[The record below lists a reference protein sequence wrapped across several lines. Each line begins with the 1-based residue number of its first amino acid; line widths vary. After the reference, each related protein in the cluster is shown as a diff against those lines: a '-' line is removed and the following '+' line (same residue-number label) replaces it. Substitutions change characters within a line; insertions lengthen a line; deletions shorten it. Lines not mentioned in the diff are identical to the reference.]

1 MASREHTRPKE
12 HAHEAGEKTAAPDL
26 SLATLPQA
34 RVSARRTRPAMLDYR
49 AQPAASDRAA
59 TGCRG
64 PHRHRTLNPAGGE
77 GGGHWPGFIAGA
89 VAPATRVGSLKPQ
102 RSHAKRCNYRSK
114 ASPNRQ
120 QLQLSPASSARLA
133 ATRELQ
139 LDRVSSSLPTAG
151 GEVASLGCRRRRRRR
166 LAMAH
171 GIIGSHHH
179 SMMASRVAMVAHL
192 LFLTTAVLMLVW
204 LLHYRGGINIQSED
218 PEQIFNKMAHMMIH
232 LVGLI
237 LGIFG
242 VYAAFKFH
250 AAAVAPDL
258 TSLHSWLG
266 ITAIA
271 LFGLQ
276 WLFGFVTFWLPAAH
290 ERTRAA
296 AAPAHVM
303 AGLAIFMLAVC
314 AAQTGLVQKSAGA
327 ASASEMKLIN
337 VTGIFILLYG
347 VAVASAVAM
356 RKAFLYTGRLQE
368 HPILGADTSRAP
380 PHDEAEEDGQTR
392 TPPTF

>member
-1 MASREHTRPKE
+1 
-12 HAHEAGEKTAAPDL
+12 
-26 SLATLPQA
+26 
-34 RVSARRTRPAMLDYR
+34 
-49 AQPAASDRAA
+49 
-59 TGCRG
+59 
-64 PHRHRTLNPAGGE
+64 
-77 GGGHWPGFIAGA
+77 
-89 VAPATRVGSLKPQ
+89 
-102 RSHAKRCNYRSK
+102 
-114 ASPNRQ
+114 
-120 QLQLSPASSARLA
+120 
-133 ATRELQ
+133 
-139 LDRVSSSLPTAG
+139 
-151 GEVASLGCRRRRRRR
+151 
-166 LAMAH
+166 MAH

-218 PEQIFNKMAHMMIH
+218 PEQIFNVHPFVMSWGFILLIGEAILAYSTIPMDHRTQKMAHMMIH

-356 RKAFLYTGRLQE
+356 RKAFL
-368 HPILGADTSRAP
+368 
-380 PHDEAEEDGQTR
+380 
-392 TPPTF
+392 

>member
-1 MASREHTRPKE
+1 
-12 HAHEAGEKTAAPDL
+12 
-26 SLATLPQA
+26 
-34 RVSARRTRPAMLDYR
+34 ML
-49 AQPAASDRAA
+49 
-59 TGCRG
+59 
-64 PHRHRTLNPAGGE
+64 
-77 GGGHWPGFIAGA
+77 GH
-89 VAPATRVGSLKPQ
+89 V
-102 RSHAKRCNYRSK
+102 
-114 ASPNRQ
+114 
-120 QLQLSPASSARLA
+120 
-133 ATRELQ
+133 
-139 LDRVSSSLPTAG
+139 
-151 GEVASLGCRRRRRRR
+151 
-166 LAMAH
+166 
-171 GIIGSHHH
+171 
-179 SMMASRVAMVAHL
+179 

-218 PEQIFNKMAHMMIH
+218 PEQIFNVHPFVMSWGFILLIGEAILAYSTIPMDHGTQKMAHMLIH

-250 AAAVAPDL
+250 DAAVAPDL
-258 TSLHSWLG
+258 MSLHSWLG

-314 AAQTGLVQKSAGA
+314 AAQTGLVEKSASA

-356 RKAFLYTGRLQE
+356 RKAFL
-368 HPILGADTSRAP
+368 
-380 PHDEAEEDGQTR
+380 
-392 TPPTF
+392 

>member
-1 MASREHTRPKE
+1 
-12 HAHEAGEKTAAPDL
+12 
-26 SLATLPQA
+26 
-34 RVSARRTRPAMLDYR
+34 
-49 AQPAASDRAA
+49 
-59 TGCRG
+59 
-64 PHRHRTLNPAGGE
+64 
-77 GGGHWPGFIAGA
+77 
-89 VAPATRVGSLKPQ
+89 
-102 RSHAKRCNYRSK
+102 
-114 ASPNRQ
+114 
-120 QLQLSPASSARLA
+120 
-133 ATRELQ
+133 
-139 LDRVSSSLPTAG
+139 
-151 GEVASLGCRRRRRRR
+151 
-166 LAMAH
+166 MAH

-179 SMMASRVAMVAHL
+179 SIVAMRVAMLAHV

-218 PEQIFNKMAHMMIH
+218 PEQIFNVHPFVMSWGFILLIGEAILAYSTIPMDHRTQKMAHMMIH

-250 AAAVAPDL
+250 DAAVAPDL
-258 TSLHSWLG
+258 MSLHSWLG

-290 ERTRAA
+290 EHTRAA

-314 AAQTGLVQKSAGA
+314 AAQTGLVEKSASA

-356 RKAFLYTGRLQE
+356 RKAFL
-368 HPILGADTSRAP
+368 
-380 PHDEAEEDGQTR
+380 
-392 TPPTF
+392 

>member
-1 MASREHTRPKE
+1 MVCANKKCNELK
-12 HAHEAGEKTAAPDL
+12 KFAAI
-26 SLATLPQA
+26 LAYSTIP
-34 RVSARRTRPAMLDYR
+34 MD
-49 AQPAASDRAA
+49 
-59 TGCRG
+59 
-64 PHRHRTLNPAGGE
+64 HRT
-77 GGGHWPGFIAGA
+77 
-89 VAPATRVGSLKPQ
+89 Q
-102 RSHAKRCNYRSK
+102 
-114 ASPNRQ
+114 
-120 QLQLSPASSARLA
+120 
-133 ATRELQ
+133 
-139 LDRVSSSLPTAG
+139 
-151 GEVASLGCRRRRRRR
+151 
-166 LAMAH
+166 
-171 GIIGSHHH
+171 
-179 SMMASRVAMVAHL
+179 
-192 LFLTTAVLMLVW
+192 
-204 LLHYRGGINIQSED
+204 
-218 PEQIFNKMAHMMIH
+218 KMAHMMIH

-250 AAAVAPDL
+250 AAAVVPDL
-258 TSLHSWLG
+258 MSLHSWLG

-314 AAQTGLVQKSAGA
+314 AAETGLVQKSAGA

-356 RKAFLYTGRLQE
+356 RKAFL
-368 HPILGADTSRAP
+368 
-380 PHDEAEEDGQTR
+380 
-392 TPPTF
+392 

>member
-1 MASREHTRPKE
+1 MQPPVKLAPQEPTAPPLLPAGRLLAPPLASRDSTVFS
-12 HAHEAGEKTAAPDL
+12 
-26 SLATLPQA
+26 SL
-34 RVSARRTRPAMLDYR
+34 
-49 AQPAASDRAA
+49 
-59 TGCRG
+59 
-64 PHRHRTLNPAGGE
+64 PAGGE
-77 GGGHWPGFIAGA
+77 
-89 VAPATRVGSLKPQ
+89 R
-102 RSHAKRCNYRSK
+102 
-114 ASPNRQ
+114 ASER
-120 QLQLSPASSARLA
+120 
-133 ATRELQ
+133 
-139 LDRVSSSLPTAG
+139 
-151 GEVASLGCRRRRRRR
+151 GCGRRRRV
-166 LAMAH
+166 AMAH

-179 SMMASRVAMVAHL
+179 PIMASRVSMLAHV

-218 PEQIFNKMAHMMIH
+218 PEQVFNVHPFVMSWGFILLIGEAILAYSSIPMVDHRTQKMAHMMIH

-250 AAAVAPDL
+250 DAAVVPDL
-258 TSLHSWLG
+258 MSLHSWLG

-290 ERTRAA
+290 EHTRDA

-347 VAVASAVAM
+347 VAVASAVAL
-356 RKAFLYTGRLQE
+356 RRAFL
-368 HPILGADTSRAP
+368 
-380 PHDEAEEDGQTR
+380 
-392 TPPTF
+392 

>member
-1 MASREHTRPKE
+1 
-12 HAHEAGEKTAAPDL
+12 
-26 SLATLPQA
+26 
-34 RVSARRTRPAMLDYR
+34 
-49 AQPAASDRAA
+49 
-59 TGCRG
+59 
-64 PHRHRTLNPAGGE
+64 
-77 GGGHWPGFIAGA
+77 
-89 VAPATRVGSLKPQ
+89 
-102 RSHAKRCNYRSK
+102 
-114 ASPNRQ
+114 
-120 QLQLSPASSARLA
+120 
-133 ATRELQ
+133 
-139 LDRVSSSLPTAG
+139 
-151 GEVASLGCRRRRRRR
+151 
-166 LAMAH
+166 MAH

-179 SMMASRVAMVAHL
+179 SIMATRVSMLAHV

-218 PEQIFNKMAHMMIH
+218 PEQIFNVHPFVMSWGFILLIGEAILAYSTIPMDHRTQKMAHMMIH

-250 AAAVAPDL
+250 DAAVAPDL

-271 LFGLQ
+271 LFGVQ

-314 AAQTGLVQKSAGA
+314 AAQTGLVEKSAGA

-356 RKAFLYTGRLQE
+356 RKAFL
-368 HPILGADTSRAP
+368 
-380 PHDEAEEDGQTR
+380 
-392 TPPTF
+392 

>member
-1 MASREHTRPKE
+1 MPSPRQRRRRHGWAAASCSSPTPI
-12 HAHEAGEKTAAPDL
+12 AP
-26 SLATLPQA
+26 TLLFSHPP
-34 RVSARRTRPAMLDYR
+34 RRPATPPCLLLCRWRR
-49 AQPAASDRAA
+49 A
-59 TGCRG
+59 
-64 PHRHRTLNPAGGE
+64 
-77 GGGHWPGFIAGA
+77 
-89 VAPATRVGSLKPQ
+89 SL
-102 RSHAKRCNYRSK
+102 
-114 ASPNRQ
+114 
-120 QLQLSPASSARLA
+120 
-133 ATRELQ
+133 
-139 LDRVSSSLPTAG
+139 
-151 GEVASLGCRRRRRRR
+151 LGCRRRQ
-166 LAMAH
+166 LEEVAMAH

-179 SMMASRVAMVAHL
+179 SIVAMRVAMLAHV

-218 PEQIFNKMAHMMIH
+218 PEQIFNVHPFVMSWGFILLIGEAILAYSTIPMDHRTQKMAHMMIH

-250 AAAVAPDL
+250 DAAVAPDL
-258 TSLHSWLG
+258 MSLHSWLG

-290 ERTRAA
+290 EHTRAA

-314 AAQTGLVQKSAGA
+314 AAQTGLVEKSASA

-356 RKAFLYTGRLQE
+356 RKAFL
-368 HPILGADTSRAP
+368 
-380 PHDEAEEDGQTR
+380 
-392 TPPTF
+392 

>member
-1 MASREHTRPKE
+1 
-12 HAHEAGEKTAAPDL
+12 
-26 SLATLPQA
+26 
-34 RVSARRTRPAMLDYR
+34 
-49 AQPAASDRAA
+49 
-59 TGCRG
+59 
-64 PHRHRTLNPAGGE
+64 
-77 GGGHWPGFIAGA
+77 
-89 VAPATRVGSLKPQ
+89 
-102 RSHAKRCNYRSK
+102 
-114 ASPNRQ
+114 
-120 QLQLSPASSARLA
+120 
-133 ATRELQ
+133 
-139 LDRVSSSLPTAG
+139 
-151 GEVASLGCRRRRRRR
+151 
-166 LAMAH
+166 MAH

-204 LLHYRGGINIQSED
+204 LLHYRGGINIQSEE
-218 PEQIFNKMAHMMIH
+218 PEQIFNVHPFVMSWGFILLIGEAILAYSTIPMDHRTQKMAHMMIH

-250 AAAVAPDL
+250 AVAVAPDL

-356 RKAFLYTGRLQE
+356 RKAFL
-368 HPILGADTSRAP
+368 
-380 PHDEAEEDGQTR
+380 
-392 TPPTF
+392 